1 MKKNIK
7 IWCMLVIFIL
17 NIILAVIPS
26 NNAWAMKKNQYSII
40 RVDEGIKYLSVYND
54 NILLINNEGQ
64 AILRKD
70 EIDIKIQGNNFRMLA
85 KNLIINDENKIYDV
99 FNEEFL
105 DEETI
110 DKFEDI
116 IIESKNIFVTGAG
129 RSGLAA
135 KAFAM
140 RLMHLGLSA
149 YVVGET
155 ISPAI
160 YEDDCIIAISGS
172 GETNTI
178 VSAAKIAKNR
188 GSKVLA
194 VTSYPESTLGKL
206 SDAYVFVKGRTKKE
220 VDDENYMKRQ
230 IHGNYT
236 SLTPLGTAFELTTLV
251 FLDAIVSELMEK
263 MQQTESDLKARHT
276 VLE

>member
-1 MKKNIK
+1 MEIMKTSIK
-7 IWCMLVIFIL
+7 
-17 NIILAVIPS
+17 
-26 NNAWAMKKNQYSII
+26 
-40 RVDEGIKYLSVYND
+40 
-54 NILLINNEGQ
+54 
-64 AILRKD
+64 AIL
-70 EIDIKIQGNNFRMLA
+70 
-85 KNLIINDENKIYDV
+85 ENI
-99 FNEEFL
+99 ESAQEFL
-105 DEETI
+105 DEKTVDE
-110 DKFEDI
+110 FENI
-116 IIESKNIFVTGAG
+116 IISSNNIFVTGAG

-140 RLMHLGLSA
+140 RLMHLGLSS

-160 YEDDCIIAISGS
+160 NDGDCIVAISGS

-178 VSAAKIAKNR
+178 VSAAKIAKTR

-194 VTSYPESTLGKL
+194 VTSYPESTLGQL
-206 SDAYVFVKGRTKKE
+206 ADGYIFVKGRTKKE

-263 MQQTESDLKARHT
+263 MHQTESDLKARHT

>member
-1 MKKNIK
+1 MKMEIMKTSIRA
-7 IWCMLVIFIL
+7 IL
-17 NIILAVIPS
+17 
-26 NNAWAMKKNQYSII
+26 
-40 RVDEGIKYLSVYND
+40 D
-54 NILLINNEGQ
+54 NIESAQ
-64 AILRKD
+64 
-70 EIDIKIQGNNFRMLA
+70 
-85 KNLIINDENKIYDV
+85 
-99 FNEEFL
+99 EFL
-105 DEETI
+105 DEKAIEE
-110 DKFEDI
+110 FEDI
-116 IIESKNIFVTGAG
+116 IINAENIFVTGAG

-140 RLMHLGLSA
+140 RLMHLGLSS

-160 YEDDCIIAISGS
+160 NADDCIIAISGS

-178 VSAAKIAKNR
+178 VSAAKIAKKR

-194 VTSYPESTLGKL
+194 LTSYPESTLGQL
-206 SDAYVFVKGRTKKE
+206 ADSFILVKGRTKKE

-230 IHGNYT
+230 IYGNYT

-263 MQQTESDLKARHT
+263 MHQTESDLKARHT

>member
-1 MKKNIK
+1 MEIMKTSIKAILGNIVTAQEYLDEK
-7 IWCMLVIFIL
+7 
-17 NIILAVIPS
+17 A
-26 NNAWAMKKNQYSII
+26 
-40 RVDEGIKYLSVYND
+40 VDE
-54 NILLINNEGQ
+54 
-64 AILRKD
+64 
-70 EIDIKIQGNNFRMLA
+70 
-85 KNLIINDENKIYDV
+85 
-99 FNEEFL
+99 
-105 DEETI
+105 
-110 DKFEDI
+110 FEDVI
-116 IIESKNIFVTGAG
+116 IASRHIFVTGAG

-140 RLMHLGLSA
+140 RLMHLGLSV

-160 YEDDCIIAISGS
+160 NAEDCIVAISGS

-178 VSAAKIAKNR
+178 VSAAQIAKNR

-194 VTSYPESTLGKL
+194 LTSYPDSTLGKL
-206 SDAYVFVKGRTKKE
+206 ADSYILVKGRTKKE

-263 MQQTESDLKARHT
+263 MHQTESDLKARHT

>member
-1 MKKNIK
+1 MKTSIK
-7 IWCMLVIFIL
+7 
-17 NIILAVIPS
+17 
-26 NNAWAMKKNQYSII
+26 
-40 RVDEGIKYLSVYND
+40 
-54 NILLINNEGQ
+54 
-64 AILRKD
+64 AIL
-70 EIDIKIQGNNFRMLA
+70 
-85 KNLIINDENKIYDV
+85 ENIESA
-99 FNEEFL
+99 EEFL
-105 DEETI
+105 DEKTI
-110 DKFEDI
+110 DKFENMI
-116 IIESKNIFVTGAG
+116 IDANNIFVTGAG

-140 RLMHLGLSA
+140 RLMHLGLSS

-160 YEDDCIIAISGS
+160 NADDCIVAISGS

-194 VTSYPESTLGKL
+194 VTSYPDSTLGQL
-206 SDAYVFVKGRTKKE
+206 ADGHLLVKGRTKKE

-263 MQQTESDLKARHT
+263 MEQTESDLKARHT

>member
-1 MKKNIK
+1 MKSSIKAIIGNI
-7 IWCMLVIFIL
+7 VS
-17 NIILAVIPS
+17 A
-26 NNAWAMKKNQYSII
+26 
-40 RVDEGIKYLSVYND
+40 
-54 NILLINNEGQ
+54 
-64 AILRKD
+64 
-70 EIDIKIQGNNFRMLA
+70 
-85 KNLIINDENKIYDV
+85 
-99 FNEEFL
+99 EEFL
-105 DEETI
+105 DEENV

-116 IIESKNIFVTGAG
+116 IIGAENVFVTGAG

-140 RLMHLGLSA
+140 RLMHLGVSA

-160 YEDDCIIAISGS
+160 NKGDCIIAISGS

-188 GSKVLA
+188 GSNVLA
-194 VTSYPESTLGKL
+194 VTSYPESTLGEL
-206 SDAYVFVKGRTKKE
+206 ADCCLLVKGRTMQE

-230 IHGNYT
+230 IYGNYT

-263 MQQTESDLKARHT
+263 MHQTESDLKARHT

>member
-1 MKKNIK
+1 MKSSIKAIIGNI
-7 IWCMLVIFIL
+7 VS
-17 NIILAVIPS
+17 A
-26 NNAWAMKKNQYSII
+26 
-40 RVDEGIKYLSVYND
+40 EEYL
-54 NILLINNEGQ
+54 E
-64 AILRKD
+64 
-70 EIDIKIQGNNFRMLA
+70 E
-85 KNLIINDENKIYDV
+85 ENV
-99 FNEEFL
+99 
-105 DEETI
+105 

-116 IIESKNIFVTGAG
+116 IIEAENVFVTGAG

-140 RLMHLGLSA
+140 RLMHLGVSA

-160 YEDDCIIAISGS
+160 NKGDCIIAISGS

-178 VSAAKIAKNR
+178 VSATKIAKKR
-188 GSKVLA
+188 GSKILA
-194 VTSYPESTLGKL
+194 VTSYPESTLGEL
-206 SDAYVFVKGRTKKE
+206 SDCCLIVKGRTMQE

-230 IHGNYT
+230 IYGNYT

-263 MQQTESDLKARHT
+263 MHQTESDLKARHT

>member
-1 MKKNIK
+1 MKT
-7 IWCMLVIFIL
+7 
-17 NIILAVIPS
+17 
-26 NNAWAMKKNQYSII
+26 SIA
-40 RVDEGIKYLSVYND
+40 
-54 NILLINNEGQ
+54 
-64 AILRKD
+64 AIL
-70 EIDIKIQGNNFRMLA
+70 ENIQNA
-85 KNLIINDENKIYDV
+85 
-99 FNEEFL
+99 EEFL
-105 DEETI
+105 NEKAI

-116 IIESKNIFVTGAG
+116 IISSNNVFVTGAG

-140 RLMHLGLSA
+140 RLMHLGLSS

-160 YEDDCIIAISGS
+160 NGDDCIIAISGS

-194 VTSYPESTLGKL
+194 VTSYPESTLGQL
-206 SDAYVFVKGRTKKE
+206 ADAILFVKGRTKQE

-230 IHGNYT
+230 IYGNYT

-263 MQQTESDLKARHT
+263 MHQTESDLKARHT

>member
-1 MKKNIK
+1 MEIMKTSIK
-7 IWCMLVIFIL
+7 AIL
-17 NIILAVIPS
+17 N
-26 NNAWAMKKNQYSII
+26 
-40 RVDEGIKYLSVYND
+40 
-54 NILLINNEGQ
+54 NIEKAQ
-64 AILRKD
+64 
-70 EIDIKIQGNNFRMLA
+70 
-85 KNLIINDENKIYDV
+85 
-99 FNEEFL
+99 EFL
-105 DEETI
+105 DEKTI
-110 DKFEDI
+110 TEFEDI
-116 IIESKNIFVTGAG
+116 IMDANNVFVTGAG

-140 RLMHLGLSA
+140 RLMFLVLWA

-160 YEDDCIIAISGS
+160 NGDDCIVAISGS

-178 VSAAKIAKNR
+178 VSAATIAKKR

-194 VTSYPESTLGKL
+194 VTSYPESTLGQL
-206 SDAYVFVKGRTKKE
+206 ADSCLLVKGRTKKE

-230 IHGNYT
+230 IYGNYT

-263 MQQTESDLKARHT
+263 MHQTESDLKARHT

>member
-1 MKKNIK
+1 MKTSINAILDNIK
-7 IWCMLVIFIL
+7 
-17 NIILAVIPS
+17 
-26 NNAWAMKKNQYSII
+26 NA
-40 RVDEGIKYLSVYND
+40 
-54 NILLINNEGQ
+54 
-64 AILRKD
+64 
-70 EIDIKIQGNNFRMLA
+70 
-85 KNLIINDENKIYDV
+85 
-99 FNEEFL
+99 EEFL
-105 DEETI
+105 DEDAINE
-110 DKFEDI
+110 FEEI
-116 IIESKNIFVTGAG
+116 IMNSKNIFVTGAG

-263 MQQTESDLKARHT
+263 MQQTDSDLKARHT

>member
-1 MKKNIK
+1 MELMKSSIKAIIGNI
-7 IWCMLVIFIL
+7 VS
-17 NIILAVIPS
+17 A
-26 NNAWAMKKNQYSII
+26 
-40 RVDEGIKYLSVYND
+40 
-54 NILLINNEGQ
+54 
-64 AILRKD
+64 
-70 EIDIKIQGNNFRMLA
+70 
-85 KNLIINDENKIYDV
+85 
-99 FNEEFL
+99 EEFL
-105 DEETI
+105 DEENVE
-110 DKFEDI
+110 KFEDI
-116 IIESKNIFVTGAG
+116 IIEADNVFVTGAG

-140 RLMHLGLSA
+140 RLMHLGVSA

-160 YEDDCIIAISGS
+160 NNGDCIIAISGS

-206 SDAYVFVKGRTKKE
+206 ADTCLLVKGRTMQE

-230 IHGNYT
+230 IYGNYT

-263 MQQTESDLKARHT
+263 MHQTESDLKARHT

>member
-1 MKKNIK
+1 MELMKNSIRA
-7 IWCMLVIFIL
+7 IL
-17 NIILAVIPS
+17 
-26 NNAWAMKKNQYSII
+26 
-40 RVDEGIKYLSVYND
+40 D
-54 NILLINNEGQ
+54 NI
-64 AILRKD
+64 
-70 EIDIKIQGNNFRMLA
+70 
-85 KNLIINDENKIYDV
+85 ENAQD
-99 FNEEFL
+99 FL
-105 DEETI
+105 DEKAI
-110 DKFEDI
+110 DEFENI
-116 IIESKNIFVTGAG
+116 IINANNVFVTGAG

-140 RLMHLGLSA
+140 RLMHLGLRV

-160 YEDDCIIAISGS
+160 NPDDCIVAISGS

-178 VSAAKIAKNR
+178 VSAVRISKNR
-188 GSKVLA
+188 GAKVLA
-194 VTSYPESTLGKL
+194 LTSYPESTLGQL
-206 SDAYVFVKGRTKKE
+206 ADSFILVKGRTKKE

-263 MQQTESDLKARHT
+263 MHQTESDLKARHT

>member
-1 MKKNIK
+1 MEIMKTSINA
-7 IWCMLVIFIL
+7 IL
-17 NIILAVIPS
+17 
-26 NNAWAMKKNQYSII
+26 
-40 RVDEGIKYLSVYND
+40 D
-54 NILLINNEGQ
+54 NIESAQ
-64 AILRKD
+64 
-70 EIDIKIQGNNFRMLA
+70 
-85 KNLIINDENKIYDV
+85 
-99 FNEEFL
+99 EFL

-116 IIESKNIFVTGAG
+116 IINSKNVFVTGAG

-140 RLMHLGLSA
+140 RLMHLGLSS

-178 VSAAKIAKNR
+178 VSAARIAKNR

-194 VTSYPESTLGKL
+194 LTSYPESTLGQL
-206 SDAYVFVKGRTKKE
+206 ADAYILVKGGTKKE

-263 MQQTESDLKARHT
+263 MHQTESDLKARHT

>member
-1 MKKNIK
+1 MEIMKTSIK
-7 IWCMLVIFIL
+7 
-17 NIILAVIPS
+17 
-26 NNAWAMKKNQYSII
+26 
-40 RVDEGIKYLSVYND
+40 
-54 NILLINNEGQ
+54 
-64 AILRKD
+64 AIL
-70 EIDIKIQGNNFRMLA
+70 
-85 KNLIINDENKIYDV
+85 ENIESA
-99 FNEEFL
+99 EEFL
-105 DEETI
+105 DEKTI
-110 DKFEDI
+110 DKFENMI
-116 IIESKNIFVTGAG
+116 MEANNIFVTGAG

-140 RLMHLGLSA
+140 RLMHLGLSS

-160 YEDDCIIAISGS
+160 NADDCIIAISGS
-172 GETNTI
+172 GETND
-178 VSAAKIAKNR
+178 
-188 GSKVLA
+188 
-194 VTSYPESTLGKL
+194 STLGQL
-206 SDAYVFVKGRTKKE
+206 ADGHLLVKGRTKKE

-263 MQQTESDLKARHT
+263 MEQTESDLKARHT

>member
-1 MKKNIK
+1 MEIMKTSIK
-7 IWCMLVIFIL
+7 AIL
-17 NIILAVIPS
+17 N
-26 NNAWAMKKNQYSII
+26 
-40 RVDEGIKYLSVYND
+40 
-54 NILLINNEGQ
+54 NIEKAQ
-64 AILRKD
+64 
-70 EIDIKIQGNNFRMLA
+70 
-85 KNLIINDENKIYDV
+85 
-99 FNEEFL
+99 EFL
-105 DEETI
+105 DEKALDEFENTI
-110 DKFEDI
+110 I
-116 IIESKNIFVTGAG
+116 AANNVFVTGAG

-140 RLMHLGLSA
+140 RLMHLGLRA

-160 YEDDCIIAISGS
+160 NGDDCIVAISGS

-178 VSAAKIAKNR
+178 VSAAKISKNR
-188 GSKVLA
+188 GAKVLA
-194 VTSYPESTLGKL
+194 LTSYPDSTLGQL
-206 SDAYVFVKGRTKKE
+206 ADSYILVKGRTKKE

-263 MQQTESDLKARHT
+263 MEQTESDLKARHT

>member
-1 MKKNIK
+1 MIFGLDKMEIMKTSIK
-7 IWCMLVIFIL
+7 AIL
-17 NIILAVIPS
+17 
-26 NNAWAMKKNQYSII
+26 
-40 RVDEGIKYLSVYND
+40 D
-54 NILLINNEGQ
+54 NIVTAQ
-64 AILRKD
+64 D
-70 EIDIKIQGNNFRMLA
+70 
-85 KNLIINDENKIYDV
+85 Y
-99 FNEEFL
+99 L
-105 DEETI
+105 DEEAI
-110 DKFEDI
+110 EKFEDI
-116 IIESKNIFVTGAG
+116 IIESNNIFVTGAG

-140 RLMHLGLSA
+140 RLMHLGLSS

-160 YEDDCIIAISGS
+160 NADDCIIAISGS

-194 VTSYPESTLGKL
+194 LTSYPESTLGQL
-206 SDAYVFVKGRTKKE
+206 ADSYILVKGRTKKE
-220 VDDENYMKRQ
+220 VDDENYIKRQ

-263 MQQTESDLKARHT
+263 MHQTESDLKSRHT

>member
-1 MKKNIK
+1 MILGLDKMDIMKTSIK
-7 IWCMLVIFIL
+7 AIL
-17 NIILAVIPS
+17 N
-26 NNAWAMKKNQYSII
+26 
-40 RVDEGIKYLSVYND
+40 
-54 NILLINNEGQ
+54 NIQ
-64 AILRKD
+64 TA
-70 EIDIKIQGNNFRMLA
+70 
-85 KNLIINDENKIYDV
+85 
-99 FNEEFL
+99 EEFL
-105 DEETI
+105 IEEDI
-110 DKFEDI
+110 EKFEDI
-116 IIESKNIFVTGAG
+116 IIGSNNIFVTGAG

-140 RLMHLGLSA
+140 RLMHLGLSS

-160 YEDDCIIAISGS
+160 NEGDCIVAISGS

-188 GSKVLA
+188 GASVLA
-194 VTSYPESTLGKL
+194 VTSYPESTLGTL
-206 SDAYVFVKGRTKKE
+206 ADSLIFVKGRTKKE

-263 MQQTESDLKARHT
+263 MEQTESDLKSRHT

>member
-1 MKKNIK
+1 MKTSIKAILGNIEDAQK
-7 IWCMLVIFIL
+7 YLDEK
-17 NIILAVIPS
+17 A
-26 NNAWAMKKNQYSII
+26 
-40 RVDEGIKYLSVYND
+40 VDE
-54 NILLINNEGQ
+54 
-64 AILRKD
+64 
-70 EIDIKIQGNNFRMLA
+70 
-85 KNLIINDENKIYDV
+85 
-99 FNEEFL
+99 
-105 DEETI
+105 
-110 DKFEDI
+110 FEDI
-116 IIESKNIFVTGAG
+116 IINSENIFVTGAG

-140 RLMHLGLSA
+140 RLMHLGLSSF
-149 YVVGET
+149 VVGET

-160 YEDDCIIAISGS
+160 NENDCIIAISGS

-194 VTSYPESTLGKL
+194 VTSYPESTLGQL
-206 SDAYVFVKGRTKKE
+206 SDAYLFVKGRTKKE

-263 MQQTESDLKARHT
+263 MEQTESDLKARHT

>member
-1 MKKNIK
+1 MEIMKTSIRA
-7 IWCMLVIFIL
+7 IL
-17 NIILAVIPS
+17 
-26 NNAWAMKKNQYSII
+26 
-40 RVDEGIKYLSVYND
+40 D
-54 NILLINNEGQ
+54 NIVS
-64 AILRKD
+64 A
-70 EIDIKIQGNNFRMLA
+70 
-85 KNLIINDENKIYDV
+85 
-99 FNEEFL
+99 EEFL
-105 DEETI
+105 DEESI
-110 DKFEDI
+110 DGFENI
-116 IIESKNIFVTGAG
+116 IMAANNVFVTGAG

-140 RLMHLGLSA
+140 RLMHLGMSA

-160 YEDDCIIAISGS
+160 NADDCIVAISGS

-194 VTSYPESTLGKL
+194 VTSYPESTLGQL
-206 SDAYVFVKGRTKKE
+206 ADGYLFVKGRTEQE

-263 MQQTESDLKARHT
+263 MEQTESDLKARHT

>member
-1 MKKNIK
+1 MKTSIKAILDNIK
-7 IWCMLVIFIL
+7 
-17 NIILAVIPS
+17 
-26 NNAWAMKKNQYSII
+26 NA
-40 RVDEGIKYLSVYND
+40 
-54 NILLINNEGQ
+54 
-64 AILRKD
+64 
-70 EIDIKIQGNNFRMLA
+70 
-85 KNLIINDENKIYDV
+85 
-99 FNEEFL
+99 EEFL
-105 DEETI
+105 DEDEI
-110 DKFEDI
+110 EKFENI

-194 VTSYPESTLGKL
+194 LTSYPESSLGQL
-206 SDAYVFVKGRTKKE
+206 ADSYILVKGRTKKE
-220 VDDENYMKRQ
+220 VDDENYIKRQ

>member
-1 MKKNIK
+1 MEIMKTSIKAILDNIK
-7 IWCMLVIFIL
+7 S
-17 NIILAVIPS
+17 AED
-26 NNAWAMKKNQYSII
+26 Y
-40 RVDEGIKYLSVYND
+40 
-54 NILLINNEGQ
+54 
-64 AILRKD
+64 
-70 EIDIKIQGNNFRMLA
+70 
-85 KNLIINDENKIYDV
+85 
-99 FNEEFL
+99 L
-105 DEETI
+105 DEDAIE
-110 DKFEDI
+110 KFEDI

-178 VSAAKIAKNR
+178 VSAARIAKNR

-194 VTSYPESTLGKL
+194 LTSYPESTLGQMADSYIL
-206 SDAYVFVKGRTKKE
+206 VKGRTKKE

>member
-1 MKKNIK
+1 MIYELDKMEIMKTSIEAILNNIK
-7 IWCMLVIFIL
+7 T
-17 NIILAVIPS
+17 A
-26 NNAWAMKKNQYSII
+26 
-40 RVDEGIKYLSVYND
+40 
-54 NILLINNEGQ
+54 
-64 AILRKD
+64 
-70 EIDIKIQGNNFRMLA
+70 
-85 KNLIINDENKIYDV
+85 
-99 FNEEFL
+99 EEFL
-105 DEETI
+105 DDKSIE
-110 DKFEDI
+110 KFEEI
-116 IIESKNIFVTGAG
+116 IINSKNIFVTGAG

-160 YEDDCIIAISGS
+160 YEDDCIVAISGS

-178 VSAAKIAKNR
+178 VSAVKIAKNR

-194 VTSYPESTLGKL
+194 LTSYPDSTLGQL
-206 SDAYVFVKGRTKKE
+206 ADTFVLVKGRTKKE
-220 VDDENYMKRQ
+220 VDDENYIKRQ

-263 MQQTESDLKARHT
+263 MHQTESDLKARHT

>member
-1 MKKNIK
+1 MEIMKTSINAILDNIK
-7 IWCMLVIFIL
+7 
-17 NIILAVIPS
+17 
-26 NNAWAMKKNQYSII
+26 NA
-40 RVDEGIKYLSVYND
+40 
-54 NILLINNEGQ
+54 
-64 AILRKD
+64 
-70 EIDIKIQGNNFRMLA
+70 
-85 KNLIINDENKIYDV
+85 
-99 FNEEFL
+99 EEFL

-251 FLDAIVSELMEK
+251 FLDAIVSEFMEK

>member
-1 MKKNIK
+1 MKTSIKAILDNIK
-7 IWCMLVIFIL
+7 S
-17 NIILAVIPS
+17 A
-26 NNAWAMKKNQYSII
+26 
-40 RVDEGIKYLSVYND
+40 
-54 NILLINNEGQ
+54 
-64 AILRKD
+64 
-70 EIDIKIQGNNFRMLA
+70 
-85 KNLIINDENKIYDV
+85 
-99 FNEEFL
+99 EEYL
-105 DEETI
+105 DEKAI
-110 DKFEDI
+110 DEFEDI

-160 YEDDCIIAISGS
+160 YADDCIIAISGS

-178 VSAAKIAKNR
+178 VSAARIAKNR

-194 VTSYPESTLGKL
+194 LTSYPESTLGQL
-206 SDAYVFVKGRTKKE
+206 ADAYILVKGRTKKE

-263 MQQTESDLKARHT
+263 MEQTESDLKARHT

>member
-1 MKKNIK
+1 MEIMKTSIRA
-7 IWCMLVIFIL
+7 IL
-17 NIILAVIPS
+17 
-26 NNAWAMKKNQYSII
+26 
-40 RVDEGIKYLSVYND
+40 D
-54 NILLINNEGQ
+54 NIES
-64 AILRKD
+64 A
-70 EIDIKIQGNNFRMLA
+70 
-85 KNLIINDENKIYDV
+85 
-99 FNEEFL
+99 EEFL
-105 DEETI
+105 DRESI
-110 DKFEDI
+110 DKFESVI
-116 IIESKNIFVTGAG
+116 INSKNIFVTGAG

-160 YEDDCIIAISGS
+160 YADDCIVAISGS

-178 VSAAKIAKNR
+178 VSAANIAKNR

-194 VTSYPESTLGKL
+194 LTSYPESTLGQL
-206 SDAYVFVKGRTKKE
+206 ADCFILVKKKKKKE

>member
-1 MKKNIK
+1 MELMKSSIKAIIGNI
-7 IWCMLVIFIL
+7 VS
-17 NIILAVIPS
+17 A
-26 NNAWAMKKNQYSII
+26 
-40 RVDEGIKYLSVYND
+40 
-54 NILLINNEGQ
+54 
-64 AILRKD
+64 
-70 EIDIKIQGNNFRMLA
+70 
-85 KNLIINDENKIYDV
+85 
-99 FNEEFL
+99 EEFL
-105 DEETI
+105 DADSI
-110 DKFEDI
+110 DRFENI
-116 IIESKNIFVTGAG
+116 IIESKNVFVTGAG

-160 YEDDCIIAISGS
+160 NEDDCIVAISGS

-178 VSAAKIAKNR
+178 VSAAKIAKKR

-194 VTSYPESTLGKL
+194 VTSYPESTLGEL
-206 SDAYVFVKGRTKKE
+206 ADTCLLVKGRTKKE

-230 IHGNYT
+230 IYGNYT

-251 FLDAIVSELMEK
+251 FLDAVVSELMEK
-263 MQQTESDLKARHT
+263 MHQTESDLKARHT

>member
-1 MKKNIK
+1 MEIMKTSINAILNNIK
-7 IWCMLVIFIL
+7 
-17 NIILAVIPS
+17 
-26 NNAWAMKKNQYSII
+26 NA
-40 RVDEGIKYLSVYND
+40 
-54 NILLINNEGQ
+54 
-64 AILRKD
+64 
-70 EIDIKIQGNNFRMLA
+70 
-85 KNLIINDENKIYDV
+85 
-99 FNEEFL
+99 EEFL
-105 DEETI
+105 NEDEVNE
-110 DKFEDI
+110 FEDI
-116 IIESKNIFVTGAG
+116 IINSKNIFVTGAG

-160 YEDDCIIAISGS
+160 YEDDCIVAISGS

-194 VTSYPESTLGKL
+194 LTSYPESTLGQL
-206 SDAYVFVKGRTKKE
+206 SDAYIYVKGRTKKE
-220 VDDENYMKRQ
+220 VDDENYIKRQ

>member
-1 MKKNIK
+1 MEIMKDSIK
-7 IWCMLVIFIL
+7 
-17 NIILAVIPS
+17 
-26 NNAWAMKKNQYSII
+26 
-40 RVDEGIKYLSVYND
+40 
-54 NILLINNEGQ
+54 
-64 AILRKD
+64 AIL
-70 EIDIKIQGNNFRMLA
+70 ENIDSAQQ
-85 KNLIINDENKIYDV
+85 
-99 FNEEFL
+99 FL
-105 DEETI
+105 DEESV
-110 DKFEDI
+110 DEFENI
-116 IIESKNIFVTGAG
+116 IINANNIFVTGAG

-140 RLMHLGLSA
+140 RLMHLALSSF
-149 YVVGET
+149 VVGET

-160 YEDDCIIAISGS
+160 NADDCIIAISGS

-194 VTSYPESTLGKL
+194 VTSYPESTLGQL
-206 SDAYVFVKGRTKKE
+206 ADGYLFVKGRTKKE

-251 FLDAIVSELMEK
+251 FLDAVVSELMEK
-263 MQQTESDLKARHT
+263 MEQTESDLKARHT